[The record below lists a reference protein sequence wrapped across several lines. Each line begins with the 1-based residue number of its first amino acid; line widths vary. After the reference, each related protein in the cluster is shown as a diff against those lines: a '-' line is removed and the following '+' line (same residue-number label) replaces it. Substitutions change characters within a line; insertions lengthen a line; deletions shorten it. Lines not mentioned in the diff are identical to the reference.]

1 MKQCYRF
8 ILKLLNV
15 FCVKIYPN
23 LKIFRANG
31 INKRRNHYE
40 KKKWLLISILA
51 AVVLLALVGCQAET
65 FTVAFDTDG
74 GSAIASLT
82 VEKGK
87 EIECPAEPEKS
98 GYRFDGWYKDQDR
111 TELFDFSNEKI
122 NGNATLFA
130 KWIKVFEVGFDT
142 DGGSAVSSAIVD
154 SGSLAIRP
162 ADPSKA
168 GKNFGGWYKEKECIN
183 KFYFNEPILSD
194 MTLFAKWVDQIT
206 YTVNFLRRKL

>member
-1 MKQCYRF
+1 M
-8 ILKLLNV
+8 
-15 FCVKIYPN
+15 
-23 LKIFRANG
+23 
-31 INKRRNHYE
+31 RR
-40 KKKWLLISILA
+40 KKWLLISILA
-51 AVVLLALVGCQAET
+51 AVVLLAFVGCQAQT
-65 FTVAFDTDG
+65 FTVA
-74 GSAIASLT
+74 
-82 VEKGK
+82 
-87 EIECPAEPEKS
+87 
-98 GYRFDGWYKDQDR
+98 
-111 TELFDFSNEKI
+111 
-122 NGNATLFA
+122 
-130 KWIKVFEVGFDT
+130 FDT